1 MCPAPSPRGPCGH
14 PTKTS
19 PPSLLHGS
27 PSRGVIF
34 RLDEGHPRGRLF
46 IYTLPSSPAAQ
57 NCIGRALIAG
67 CRRIPVAFGVGT
79 ATKKGQGVAG
89 QVLELPGILCASA
102 SSRQPKQGGCCLEG
116 LRGGGRSRQRGRA
129 AGSCFHIETR
139 SVAKGPLP
147 SHPLPPA
154 CCRVLIYRISLIQP
168 PSAPH
173 SVSPALQQRRW
184 K

>member
-1 MCPAPSPRGPCGH
+1 MVTLQKRHLPLCSMAAPAVGLYLGWMRGTREAG
-14 PTKTS
+14 
-19 PPSLLHGS
+19 
-27 PSRGVIF
+27 F
-34 RLDEGHPRGRLF
+34 LF
-46 IYTLPSSPAAQ
+46 IPFLAAPLPK
-57 NCIGRALIAG
+57 IASG
-67 CRRIPVAFGVGT
+67 ECRRQGAGASRWLLGLGRPP
-79 ATKKGQGVAG
+79 KGQGVAG

-102 SSRQPKQGGCCLEG
+102 GSRQPKQGGYCSEG

-154 CCRVLIYRISLIQP
+154 CCRVLIYRINLIQP